1 MPLDGTVL
9 LTKWIGSGQRNFFLT
24 ECLNFLNM
32 SRKNQIELEEKEK
45 REKER
50 RNEIIT
56 EAEEFKKSFYEK
68 RKTNCESN
76 MTNNREREKVKTT

>member
-1 MPLDGTVL
+1 MPLNGTVL
-9 LTKWIGSGQRNFFLT
+9 HIKWIGSGQRDMILT

-76 MTNNREREKVKTT
+76 MTNNREREKVRT